1 MDTKKQG
8 GDSCGYNSVVL
19 NWISWLAWR
28 WNLNVDLHLRTLHYA
43 SSFLFAAVFQ
53 KSSYI
58 NSGSFQNRL
67 LEFISCGYYESAYCL
82 FDKSRVDYFNW
93 NGYGWTLK
101 LSTNPQRGV
110 GVLIPGVCWTVAI
123 SAHRPY
129 LMIEN
134 CFSAW
139 KKKKNNLLTIV
150 EAALPYRFYSALA
163 DIPKTHHAIYSGE
176 GRKALKELLINY
188 RAVYA

>member
-123 SAHRPY
+123 SAHGPY

-139 KKKKNNLLTIV
+139 KKKKQPLDNSRSSFAIQILQCTCW
-150 EAALPYRFYSALA
+150 YSKNTSRYLFWR
-163 DIPKTHHAIYSGE
+163 G
-176 GRKALKELLINY
+176 KESIKRVINKL
-188 RAVYA
+188 